1 MKLVKLVSLLGVLV
15 SCPVQADEWIGPYTV
30 KYVESSAAGV
40 YFMEDW
46 AGIGQYSSTYACNRS
61 SVWFP
66 SSALSDP
73 VIARVLATALTAQ
86 ATGARVKFLVNG
98 CSGYLTARAIAV
110 DPNF

>member
-1 MKLVKLVSLLGVLV
+1 MKLSRLVLFFCILM
-15 SCPVQADEWIGPYTV
+15 SCRVHADEWIGPYTV

-46 AGIGQYSSTYACNRS
+46 AGFGQYSSTYSCNKA

-66 SSALSDP
+66 SSALSDS
-73 VIARVLATALTAQ
+73 VLARILSTGLTAQ
-86 ATGARVKFLVNG
+86 ATSARVKFLVNG
-98 CSGYLTARAIAV
+98 CNGYLTARAIAI